1 MLDIPLGDG
10 GTVLWPLEPAN
21 AFHAAPCEHIPATPC
36 APRSVCDNLHTTRT
50 DSTIDLV
57 SHPAHLSLTALPLPH
72 DLHVI
77 VSLVHAQQQ
86 TTDLQ
91 SQPSIFPSACGALIK
106 ASSSPAAG
114 LGARIFGA
122 TFSDG
127 FSACYV

>member
-1 MLDIPLGDG
+1 MSSGSRNRVPTSSDRASLTHTLRS
-10 GTVLWPLEPAN
+10 
-21 AFHAAPCEHIPATPC
+21 APSQCH
-36 APRSVCDNLHTTRT
+36 LHTTCSHR
-50 DSTIDLV
+50 TIDLV
-57 SHPAHLSLTALPLPH
+57 SHHAHLSLTALPLPH
-72 DLHVI
+72 DLPMI

-127 FSACYV
+127 FLACYV